1 LGTFSPL
8 PFAITKD
15 RVEGVALVEDD
26 EIVEGM
32 RALQTDEQ
40 LMVEPAAAVTL
51 AAILAGKI
59 DVQGLRVVLV
69 ITSRNVDA
77 ERYMRLIEYGPGG
90 G

>member
-1 LGTFSPL
+1 
-8 PFAITKD
+8 
-15 RVEGVALVEDD
+15 
-26 EIVEGM
+26 M
-32 RALQTDEQ
+32 RAMQTDEQ

-77 ERYMRLIEYGPGG
+77 ERYRRLIEYGPRGG
-90 G
+90 

>member
-1 LGTFSPL
+1 M
-8 PFAITKD
+8 
-15 RVEGVALVEDD
+15 EGVALVEDD

-77 ERYMRLIEYGPGG
+77 ERYRRLIEYGPGG